1 MDSLRRVI
9 MLLVWLGAIAALF
22 DPWPWLRA
30 VAAALLLLFIA
41 MTARRIRR
49 ETWLVVGGIALAG
62 AVVLALG
69 GRPALFWQ
77 GIERALIF
85 AGLLPTLQLTRALA
99 WRMPPAVRA
108 RERLAAL
115 PARAADVGLMAGAQA
130 FGYMLSTGAFA
141 MMSSLVAPD
150 AAEARRRAAGA
161 ATLRG
166 MSMAILWSPFFVAF
180 AVAATYLPMVP
191 PWQIFALGFV
201 LTVGAL
207 GLSILM
213 FARPLS
219 LAVVGQV
226 LICLIPILPYLV
238 VIVGTVM
245 GAAGGF
251 GLSTLGAVMV
261 MMPLLVGLQVI
272 LRPSLLTPVVR
283 DTAHGFDRLGDDL
296 LLITASMSLATAAVA
311 TGAIADYVAL
321 AATTEVPAAVVIAAM
336 LLSQLLPAMVGVH
349 PIISG
354 TVVLA
359 ALTSQPLTVAPLLL
373 FQAMVAGWALGT
385 MISMSAISVVTSAS
399 MFNIP
404 PHHLAY
410 GRNLPYA
417 LAVAGLV
424 VAVLSGLDA
433 LLA

>member
-1 MDSLRRVI
+1 M
-9 MLLVWLGAIAALF
+9 
-22 DPWPWLRA
+22 
-30 VAAALLLLFIA
+30 AAALLLLFIA

-108 RERLAAL
+108 RERLADL
-115 PARAADVGLMAGAQA
+115 PARAADIGLMAGAQA
-130 FGYMLSTGAFA
+130 FGYVLSTGAFA

-150 AAEARRRAAGA
+150 VAERRRRAAGA

-226 LICLIPILPYLV
+226 LICLTPILPYLV
-238 VIVGTVM
+238 LIVGAVM
-245 GAAGGF
+245 AAAAWF

-272 LRPSLLTPVVR
+272 VRPSLLTPVVR
-283 DTAHGFDRLGDDL
+283 DTARGFDRLGDDL
-296 LLITASMSLATAAVA
+296 LLITASMSLATAAA
-311 TGAIADYVAL
+311 GAIADYVAGGGHDGAGGGGDRGH
-321 AATTEVPAAVVIAAM
+321 AAQPVVAGDGRNPSDHHRHGGAGGAGQPAPDRGAVGVVSGDGRRLGAGHDDLDVGDLGGHQRQHVQHPAAPPG
-336 LLSQLLPAMVGVH
+336 L
-349 PIISG
+349 
-354 TVVLA
+354 
-359 ALTSQPLTVAPLLL
+359 
-373 FQAMVAGWALGT
+373 WA
-385 MISMSAISVVTSAS
+385 
-399 MFNIP
+399 
-404 PHHLAY
+404 
-410 GRNLPYA
+410 
-417 LAVAGLV
+417 
-424 VAVLSGLDA
+424 
-433 LLA
+433 